1 MSDCIALVD
10 MDGTL
15 VDYDG
20 VMRRDLEK
28 LRSPGEP
35 EYEPTPGGE
44 FPDWLEARRRVISL
58 QPGWWRAL
66 PRLEMG
72 FDILGALQAHGFS
85 IHVLTK
91 GPSRKPAAWSEK
103 VEWCRAHLPP
113 EVEVTVTENKSL
125 SYGRVLVDDWPP
137 YFMGWLTHRPRGV
150 VIVPAQPW
158 NEGVEQLAPRNIFRY
173 DRTELHSLNTV
184 LKAVRER
191 ANGEALDVATI
202 LERTRG
208 QGTV

>member
-20 VMRRDLEK
+20 VMRQELAR

-35 EYEPTPGGE
+35 EFEPTPGGE
-44 FPDWLEARRRVISL
+44 YPDWLEARRRVIAL

-66 PRLEMG
+66 PRLDIG
-72 FDILGALQAHGFS
+72 FDILGTLMELDFS
-85 IHVLTK
+85 VHVLTK

-103 VEWCRAHLPP
+103 VEWCRTHLSP

-125 SYGRVLVDDWPP
+125 TYGRVLVDDWPP
-137 YFMGWLTHRPRGV
+137 YFMGWLEHRPRGV
-150 VIVPAQPW
+150 VVVPAQPW
-158 NEGVEQLAPRNIFRY
+158 NVGVEKLAPGRIYRY
-173 DRTELHSLNTV
+173 DRSEIRPLYHI

-191 ANGEALDVATI
+191 ANGELLDVAAI
-202 LERTRG
+202 LARI
-208 QGTV
+208 

>member
-1 MSDCIALVD
+1 MSNRIALVD

-35 EYEPTPGGE
+35 EYEPSPGGD

-72 FDILGALQAHGFS
+72 FDILGALRTHGFA

-103 VEWCRAHLPP
+103 VEWCRTHLPP
-113 EVEVTVTENKSL
+113 EVEITITENKSIA
-125 SYGRVLVDDWPP
+125 YGRVLVDDWPP
-137 YFMGWLTHRPRGV
+137 YFMGWLARRPRGV
-150 VIVPAQPW
+150 VIVSAQSW
-158 NEGVEQLAPRNIFRY
+158 NEGVEQMAPGNIFRY
-173 DRTELHSLNTV
+173 DQSKLGSLHTL
-184 LKAVRER
+184 LQAVRDR
-191 ANGEALDVATI
+191 ADGESIDVSAI
-202 LERTRG
+202 LGQTR
-208 QGTV
+208 VRASV